1 MTGIPIKFAG
11 MGEKMD
17 ELQEFHPERMASRIL
32 GMGDM
37 LSLIEKAQEDY
48 DEQKA
53 IEMEKKI
60 RKNKFTLEDFLEQMG
75 QIKKMGGIG
84 KMLDMLPGVS
94 NNKNV
99 DLQQSEKEFAAFEAI
114 IQSMTKAERENPQ
127 ILNASRRRRIAAGS
141 GQPVQK
147 INQLVKRYEEARKM
161 MKSMMSPRGSAK
173 LNRMFGGLR

>member
-1 MTGIPIKFAG
+1 MSSLFESTYNPDVLSCIANLSN
-11 MGEKMD
+11 D
-17 ELQEFHPERMASRIL
+17 EVFTPPELA
-32 GMGDM
+32 
-37 LSLIEKAQEDY
+37 
-48 DEQKA
+48 
-53 IEMEKKI
+53 
-60 RKNKFTLEDFLEQMG
+60 N
-75 QIKKMGGIG
+75 